1 MTFKIAILASTNGTT
16 FAGLLQAQAEGR
28 LPDVEIAA
36 LVTDHADC
44 GAAEKARAAGIP
56 VMVAANPKNPDVGD
70 VDLICCMGYMRIL
83 SSEFVRRFEGR
94 ILNVHPSLLPKYG
107 GPGWMGM
114 KVHEAVIANGDTESG
129 MTIHL
134 VTDTVDGG
142 PIFVQKRVAIAV
154 GETSESLKNSVQKLE
169 VEGYVEAILN
179 MKNQHAI
186 L

>member
-16 FAGLLQAQAEGR
+16 FAGLLHAQAEGR

-44 GAAEKARAAGIP
+44 GAAEKARAAGIS
-56 VMVAANPKNPDVGD
+56 VIVAVNPKNPDVGD

-83 SSEFVRRFEGR
+83 SPEFVRKWEGR

-107 GPGWMGM
+107 GAGWMGM
-114 KVHEAVIANGDTESG
+114 KVHEAVIANGDAESG

-134 VTDTVDGG
+134 VTEAVDGG
-142 PIFVQKRVAIAV
+142 PIVLQKRVAIGV
-154 GETSESLKNSVQKLE
+154 GETPESLKNSVQKLE
-169 VEGYVEAILN
+169 VEGYIDAILN
-179 MKNQHAI
+179 MKHQYAI

>member
-16 FAGLLQAQAEGR
+16 FAGVLAALKAGE

-56 VMVAANPKNPDVGD
+56 VVVATNPKNPDVGE
-70 VDLICCMGYMRIL
+70 VDLICCMGYMRIV

-114 KVHEAVIANGDTESG
+114 KVHEAVIANGDAESG
-129 MTIHL
+129 MTIHV
-134 VTDTVDGG
+134 VTDSVDGG
-142 PIFVQKRVAIAV
+142 PIFLQKKVGVAP
-154 GETSESLKNSVQKLE
+154 GETAENLKSRVQALE
-169 VEGYVEAILN
+169 VEGYIEAIL
-179 MKNQHAI
+179 KFAHEFDR
-186 L
+186 